1 MIYMF
6 KGRLLCDSC
15 TRKEKK
21 KSMDANCINCAYIKS
36 VDVLD
41 LKYKMLATLKN
52 IAKDYRIHKTEEDTK
67 EADITVEPTFGK

>member
-15 TRKEKK
+15 TKKEKK
-21 KSMDANCINCAYIKS
+21 KSMDANCINCLDIKS

-41 LKYKMLATLKN
+41 LSYRTLAILENKKQLTDEIITEQTKK
-52 IAKDYRIHKTEEDTK
+52 IKVVDY
-67 EADITVEPTFGK
+67 